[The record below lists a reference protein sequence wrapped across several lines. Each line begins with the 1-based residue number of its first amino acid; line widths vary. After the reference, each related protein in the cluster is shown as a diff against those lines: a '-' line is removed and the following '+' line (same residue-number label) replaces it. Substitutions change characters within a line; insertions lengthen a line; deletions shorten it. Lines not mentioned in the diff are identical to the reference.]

1 VFSEKVLKERKIGR
15 KEGLERKETE
25 RIATRIKIS

>member
-15 KEGLERKETE
+15 KEGLERKEIE
-25 RIATRIKIS
+25 RIATRMKTS